1 MTESTNNRR
10 RFSRIDFQ
18 AKVELYERNTRC
30 EVALRDISL
39 NGLLIE
45 RPQDWPFADKPKLE
59 AHIILSDE
67 DEIRMKIELT
77 HDRGDLLGYQC
88 TAIDMDSISHLRRLV
103 ELNLGDP
110 KACEREL
117 IELL

>member
-1 MTESTNNRR
+1 MTEPCNNRR
-10 RFSRIDFQ
+10 RFSRIDFN
-18 AKVELYERNTRC
+18 ARVELHERNTKC
-30 EVALRDISL
+30 EVILRDISL

-45 RPQDWPFADKPKLE
+45 RPEDWPFADKPKLE
-59 AHIILSDE
+59 AHIFLSDE
-67 DEIRMKIELT
+67 DEIRMKVQLT
-77 HDRGDLLGYQC
+77 HDRGDVLGYQC
-88 TAIDMDSISHLRRLV
+88 IAIDMDSISHLRRLV